1 MTWLTIALVFLSAC
15 GGREQAAPQSVAGGA
30 PGDPARG
37 KTLVVQYGCLTCHI
51 VPGVAGPRG
60 RLGPSLADIA
70 GRPING
76 RLPNTPETM
85 AQWILSP
92 RSLDPTATM
101 PNTRATPEEARDMAA
116 FLLTLQ

>member
-1 MTWLTIALVFLSAC
+1 LALALVVLLSAC
-15 GGREQAAPQSVAGGA
+15 GGREQAAPQTVTTPA
-30 PGDPARG
+30 GDPARG
-37 KTLVVQYGCLTCHI
+37 RTLIAQYGCLTCHI
-51 VPGVAGPRG
+51 VPGVEGPRG

-70 GRPING
+70 KRPING
-76 RLPNTPETM
+76 RLANTPETM

-116 FLLTLQ
+116 FLLTLR